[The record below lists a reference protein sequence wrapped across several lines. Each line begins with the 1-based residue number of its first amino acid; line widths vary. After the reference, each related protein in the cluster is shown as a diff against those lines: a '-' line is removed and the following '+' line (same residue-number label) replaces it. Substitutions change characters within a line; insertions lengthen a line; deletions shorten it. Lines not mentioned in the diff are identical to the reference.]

1 MQYMWCAERY
11 IYKVKWHT
19 AAHSHHKHIAHA
31 CSEDVKI
38 DIVTCWCGLCLYP
51 CWRHLIPVEFQWHS
65 RTGGRIRLVW
75 MNPGPIIWSCRKLK
89 NGIKR
94 LWFVSATLFCYARWY
109 CAKYETLF
117 CFLQL
122 DVWLWSLMHWCYH
135 IDDVMCSSLGYGW
148 RLWLDVGKGSVCK
161 IKNQIYR
168 PMLKKN
174 AFKKFGVDNQYVCNC
189 FTKQSTDGSV

>member
-19 AAHSHHKHIAHA
+19 AAYKRELCIHKHIAHA

-38 DIVTCWCGLCLYP
+38 DIMTCWCRLCLYP

-75 MNPGPIIWSCRKLK
+75 KYPGPIICSCRKCKMAL
-89 NGIKR
+89 NISGLLVR
-94 LWFVSATLFCYARWY
+94 RCFVMHAELFVQC
-109 CAKYETLF
+109 CAKYETLLF
-117 CFLQL
+117 FLQL

-135 IDDVMCSSLGYGW
+135 IEDVMC
-148 RLWLDVGKGSVCK
+148 
-161 IKNQIYR
+161 
-168 PMLKKN
+168 
-174 AFKKFGVDNQYVCNC
+174 
-189 FTKQSTDGSV
+189 

>member
-109 CAKYETLF
+109 CTKYETLF
-117 CFLQL
+117 CFFAAWCMAVVTNALML
-122 DVWLWSLMHWCYH
+122 SHWWRYVFEFRVWLAPMAWC
-135 IDDVMCSSLGYGW
+135 
-148 RLWLDVGKGSVCK
+148 RKGIC
-161 IKNQIYR
+161 
-168 PMLKKN
+168 L
-174 AFKKFGVDNQYVCNC
+174 
-189 FTKQSTDGSV
+189 